1 MSSTPVLPAP
11 DAPPLA
17 QGLSRRTV
25 VGAGLWSAPVLA
37 MASSAPAFAAASGQQ
52 ALGLSVPGSFVP
64 SAGSVVLTTTVR
76 DAQGAPVA
84 GAPVS
89 LVGPQ
94 GSSFGS
100 ADGVTD
106 ASGAYATTFD
116 LSKPWAK
123 PGSTVSITAVSGG
136 QSITQPITVRGANVL
151 GVGANHFLE
160 LGDGSTIGERVVST
174 PVQLLRQF
182 PSPVVQ
188 IAAGGWA
195 PGRNNARGTF
205 ALLQD
210 GTVWGIGGTAGD
222 GTWNILDQW
231 TPVPGVSN
239 VKQIAAGNLSVYALR
254 TDGTVLAWGDNTY
267 GQIGNGTTDAALS
280 PIVIPGLS
288 NVASVASSWATAYA
302 LVSGA
307 VYAWGAGSSGERGDG
322 TTVLV
327 GSAPTPVSG
336 LASGVTRI
344 SAGGGGGFALL
355 SDGSVKTW
363 GQNAFGQ
370 LGDGTTTSR
379 STPVTVSGLTGKVV
393 RDVLGGEH
401 VSFALLSDGQIMTWG
416 ATDLTQSGS
425 PSQSALQTSA
435 IAVAGA
441 TNVSSISVEYRSVW
455 ALQNDGTV
463 LAWGNN
469 EFGQLGDGSTT
480 SRNEPRTVGGLQG
493 LSVGSLT
500 TSSVGAGRA
509 YFIVA
514 DTVLSVDVVE
524 AQVAAGT
531 AATVNAKVAAGS
543 KGVAGAAV
551 SLAATSNAVLGVTAG
566 QTDSTGSLRTTVT
579 TDQWTRPGTVV
590 RVDGSTD
597 TNAAS
602 DSFTVLGANALGFGY
617 NSWYE
622 LGDGGQGGGDNPGTG
637 VARTIPTQF
646 LRSFP
651 SPIVQVVSCGTG
663 TGGGSNHAT
672 IVLLKDGTVW
682 SVGGN
687 GFGQLGTGGNS
698 RTTWAQVSGLSGVTQ
713 ISAGAESVYALLS
726 DGTVKAWGDNWFGE
740 IGTGVA
746 LQSAAFT
753 PITVPGVSGVT
764 QIAAGTQQA
773 FFLLS
778 DGTVRAIGRNAWGSE
793 ATPGGRGALGSG
805 STTSDLS
812 ATPVTVSNLAGVT
825 QIAAGSA
832 SGFALLSD
840 GTVKAWGNNASGQLG
855 NNSTTSSAVP
865 VSVSGLSGVTQVVA
879 NLDAAYALL
888 ADKTIRA
895 WGRNSSGQLGNGSG
909 SNSTAPVT
917 VTSVTG
923 AARLA
928 ASGNAAY
935 ALLGTGAIVGWGD
948 NSGGQLADGS
958 TTNRS
963 QAVQVRVPG
972 SLNVVGLASFSPS
985 SDRMY
990 VITGDTTVSVD
1001 VVESQLAAAMGSA
1014 TVKARVG
1021 AGSKAAMGA
1030 TVSLSVSSGATL
1042 GATSGQTDG
1051 NGEYLTTVSVP
1062 DAWTRPG
1069 TIVRVSASSGPSTG
1083 SDTFTVLG
1091 ANALGFGYNSWYEM
1105 GDDGAPGGDN
1115 QGTGSLRSTPSQF
1128 VRVFPSPIAQV
1139 VSCGVGDGGGS
1150 NQTTIVLLKDGTVWS
1165 VGGNGFGQLGT
1176 TGNSRSRWAQV
1187 TGLAGVTQ
1195 LSAGNYHVYA
1205 LLADGTVKA
1214 WGDNSSGMLGAAVSA
1229 DASSTPVT
1237 VTGLSNVV
1245 QISAGTQQGFFLL
1258 KDGTVRAI
1266 GRNTFSAALG
1276 NGSSVEKSATPVTVS
1291 NLSGVTQIA
1300 GGHQCGYALKSDG
1313 TVWAWG
1319 ANDLGR
1325 LGDGTNPVPGPWVSG
1340 QATPAHS
1347 TPVQVA
1353 GLSGVRVTQVAGNRA
1368 GGVVLLS
1375 DGSVRAWGDNTA
1387 GAVGDGTT
1395 TSRSSATPVSNLAGG
1410 VAKIAASGSSAYVL
1424 RTDNSVNAWGDNQ
1437 YGQLG
1442 VGTTTNALVP
1452 VTVGNRPNGT
1462 RAWGQ
1467 QTPVDLMQNSPSSSR
1482 MYIITQ

>member
-52 ALGLSVPGSFVP
+52 ALTLSVPTSGIP
-64 SAGSVVLTTTVR
+64 SSGPVQLTTVVR

-89 LVGPQ
+89 LSGPL
-94 GSSFGS
+94 GSTFGG

-106 ASGAYATTFD
+106 GAGAYTTSFD
-116 LSKPWAK
+116 LGKPWAT
-123 PGSTVSITAVSGG
+123 PGSTISITAVSGG
-136 QSITQPITVRGANVL
+136 QSASQPFTVLGSNVL
-151 GVGANHFLE
+151 AFGRNVWAE
-160 LGDGSTIGERVVST
+160 LGLGAAASSPTQTYRA
-174 PVQLLRQF
+174 F

-188 IAAGGWA
+188 IASGGA
-195 PGRNNARGTF
+195 TDSGAARATL
-205 ALLQD
+205 ALLRD
-210 GTVWGIGGTAGD
+210 GTVWGIGGNAYGQLGD
-222 GTWNILDQW
+222 GTGDSTGHDVWKI
-231 TPVPGVSN
+231 VPGLSG
-239 VKQIAAGNLSVYALR
+239 VKQIGMGNVNGYAL
-254 TDGTVLAWGDNTY
+254 TTAGEVWAWGDNSS
-267 GQIGNGTTDAALS
+267 GQI
-280 PIVIPGLS
+280 
-288 NVASVASSWATAYA
+288 
-302 LVSGA
+302 
-307 VYAWGAGSSGERGDG
+307 GDG
-322 TTVLV
+322 TTTYRTAPVKVISSGATKLVAGYSNVFVVMSDRTLKVWGDNGWGQLGDGTQTNRTTPFTVPNVSDVVDVASISYASTLVLLSNGTVLSWGLNNLGQLGNGTKTNSATPTAIPNLSGVAAIAGGSTAGYALLTDGSVKAWGNNDEGMV
-327 GSAPTPVSG
+327 GDGTSTMRLTPTTVSG
-336 LASGVTRI
+336 LSGVVQI
-344 SAGGGGGFALL
+344 STAQKAAYALL
-355 SDGSVKTW
+355 SDGTVKAW
-363 GQNAFGQ
+363 GQNTYGQ
-370 LGDGTTTSR
+370 LGDGTTTTRLS
-379 STPVTVSGLTGKVV
+379 PVTVQVPAGRSV
-393 RDVLGGEH
+393 
-401 VSFALLSDGQIMTWG
+401 
-416 ATDLTQSGS
+416 
-425 PSQSALQTSA
+425 TSL
-435 IAVAGA
+435 AVA
-441 TNVSSISVEYRSVW
+441 S
-455 ALQNDGTV
+455 
-463 LAWGNN
+463 
-469 EFGQLGDGSTT
+469 
-480 SRNEPRTVGGLQG
+480 
-493 LSVGSLT
+493 
-500 TSSVGAGRA
+500 TSSQGRS
-509 YFIVA
+509 FLI
-514 DTVLSVDVVE
+514 TGETTLSVDVVE
-524 AQVAAGT
+524 TQVSAGT
-531 AATVNAKVAAGS
+531 AATVKAKVATGA
-543 KGVAGAAV
+543 KGVAGISV
-551 SLAATSNAVLGVTAG
+551 TLSATSNAALGATTA
-566 QTDSTGSLRTTVT
+566 QTDSSGQVQTTVT
-579 TDQWTRPGTVV
+579 SDVWTKPGTVV
-590 RVDGSTD
+590 RVEATTD

>member
-17 QGLSRRTV
+17 QGLSRRAV

-52 ALGLSVPGSFVP
+52 ALTLSVPTSGIP
-64 SAGSVVLTTTVR
+64 SSGPVQLTTVVR

-89 LVGPQ
+89 LSGPL
-94 GSSFGS
+94 GSTFGG
-100 ADGVTD
+100 ADGVAD
-106 ASGAYATTFD
+106 GAGAYTTSFD
-116 LSKPWAK
+116 LGKPWAT
-123 PGSTVSITAVSGG
+123 PGSTISITAVSGG
-136 QSITQPITVRGANVL
+136 QSASQPFTVLGSNVL
-151 GVGANHFLE
+151 AFGRNVWAE
-160 LGDGSTIGERVVST
+160 LGLGAAASAPTQTYRA
-174 PVQLLRQF
+174 F

-188 IAAGGWA
+188 IASGGA
-195 PGRNNARGTF
+195 TDSGAARATL
-205 ALLQD
+205 ALLRD
-210 GTVWGIGGTAGD
+210 GTVWGIGGNAYGQLGD
-222 GTWNILDQW
+222 GTGDSTGHDVWKI
-231 TPVPGVSN
+231 VPGLSG
-239 VKQIAAGNLSVYALR
+239 VKQIGMGNVNGYAL
-254 TDGTVLAWGDNTY
+254 TTAGEVWAWGDNSS
-267 GQIGNGTTDAALS
+267 GQI
-280 PIVIPGLS
+280 
-288 NVASVASSWATAYA
+288 
-302 LVSGA
+302 
-307 VYAWGAGSSGERGDG
+307 GDG
-322 TTVLV
+322 TTTYRPAPVKVINSGATKLVAGYNNVFVVMSDRTLKVWGDNGAGQLGDGTQTNRTTPFTVPNVSDVVDVASISYASTLVLLSNGTVLSWGLNNLGQLGNGTKTNSATPTAIPNLSGVAAIAGGSTAGYALLTDGSVKAWGNNDEGMV
-327 GSAPTPVSG
+327 GDGTSTMRLTPTTVSG
-336 LASGVTRI
+336 LSGVVQI
-344 SAGGGGGFALL
+344 STAQKAAYALL
-355 SDGSVKTW
+355 SDGTVKAW
-363 GQNAFGQ
+363 GQNTYGQ
-370 LGDGTTTSR
+370 LGDGTTTTRLS
-379 STPVTVSGLTGKVV
+379 PVTVQVPAGRSV
-393 RDVLGGEH
+393 
-401 VSFALLSDGQIMTWG
+401 
-416 ATDLTQSGS
+416 
-425 PSQSALQTSA
+425 TSL
-435 IAVAGA
+435 AVA
-441 TNVSSISVEYRSVW
+441 S
-455 ALQNDGTV
+455 
-463 LAWGNN
+463 
-469 EFGQLGDGSTT
+469 
-480 SRNEPRTVGGLQG
+480 
-493 LSVGSLT
+493 
-500 TSSVGAGRA
+500 TSSQGRS
-509 YFIVA
+509 FLI
-514 DTVLSVDVVE
+514 TGETTLSVDVVE
-524 AQVAAGT
+524 TQVSAGT
-531 AATVNAKVAAGS
+531 AATVKAKVATGA
-543 KGVAGAAV
+543 KGVAGV
-551 SLAATSNAVLGVTAG
+551 SVTLSATSNAALGATTA
-566 QTDSTGSLRTTVT
+566 QTDSSGQVQTTVT
-579 TDQWTRPGTVV
+579 SDVWTKPGTVV
-590 RVDGSTD
+590 RVEATTD

-888 ADKTIRA
+888 ADKTIRT

-1105 GDDGAPGGDN
+1105 GDGGAPGGDDR
-1115 QGTGSLRSTPSQF
+1115 GTGALRTSPSQF
-1128 VRVFPSPIAQV
+1128 LRVFPAPVTQV
-1139 VSCGVGDGGGS
+1139 VSCGSGNDGGAS
-1150 NQTTIVLLKDGTVWS
+1150 QTTLVLLKDGTVWS
-1165 VGGNGFGQLGT
+1165 VGGNGYAQLGT
-1176 TGNSRSRWAQV
+1176 AGNSRSSWAQIP
-1187 TGLAGVTQ
+1187 GLSNVIQ
-1195 LSAGNYHVYA
+1195 LTASNAFVLA
-1205 LLADGTVKA
+1205 LLADGTVKG
-1214 WGDNSSGMLGAAVSA
+1214 WGDNTFNQLGTAVTA
-1229 DASSTPVT
+1229 GSTT
-1237 VTGLSNVV
+1237 
-1245 QISAGTQQGFFLL
+1245 
-1258 KDGTVRAI
+1258 
-1266 GRNTFSAALG
+1266 
-1276 NGSSVEKSATPVTVS
+1276 TPT
-1291 NLSGVTQIA
+1291 II
-1300 GGHQCGYALKSDG
+1300 
-1313 TVWAWG
+1313 
-1319 ANDLGR
+1319 
-1325 LGDGTNPVPGPWVSG
+1325 
-1340 QATPAHS
+1340 
-1347 TPVQVA
+1347 A
-1353 GLSGVRVTQVAGNRA
+1353 GLSGVKQVATSEATGYALLSDGSVKSWGALGSGRAGEGSVSGNSATMRQVSGLTSGVSAIAGFGRA
-1368 GGVVLLS
+1368 GGFALMSDGSVKAWGAGSKGQMGDGLGTGTNATPVNVSGLSGATQIVGSYQSGYALLTTGKVKAWGLNDAGQLGDGTTSDRLAPVEVAGLTNVVKIAASGHSAYALLS
-1375 DGSVRAWGDNTA
+1375 DGSVRG
-1387 GAVGDGTT
+1387 
-1395 TSRSSATPVSNLAGG
+1395 
-1410 VAKIAASGSSAYVL
+1410 
-1424 RTDNSVNAWGDNQ
+1424 WGDNQ

-1442 VGTTTNALVP
+1442 DGSTTSRLTPVSVGIRA
-1452 VTVGNRPNGT
+1452 NGT
-1462 RAWGQ
+1462 RAWGS
-1467 QTPVDLMQNSPSSSR
+1467 QTAIDLTQYSYSSSR